1 MASRS
6 ALYVGQV
13 VHTRHAPRRHRFRY
27 RIVYLFLDLDEL
39 EEPGGGP
46 FRGRWLW
53 SVGRRNVASFRR
65 EDYLGDPHVPL
76 ADAVRARAIEALGIA
91 PAGPVRVLTFPRQLG
106 YCFNP
111 VSFYYLYEP
120 DGETLGAIVAEI
132 TNTPWGERHSY
143 VLGSADASGANGFL
157 NRFPKAFHVSPFF
170 DLTQDYV
177 WRFEAPGERLV
188 VVMENHE
195 AGAHVFDVG
204 LVLRRRPINGPN
216 LAKFVARY
224 PFACAAAQVA
234 IHWQALRL
242 WVKRTPVFTHPS
254 KR

>member
-1 MASRS
+1 MVQHS
-6 ALYVGQV
+6 ALYVGHV
-13 VHTRHAPRRHRFRY
+13 THARHTPRPHRFRY
-27 RIVYLFLDLDEL
+27 ALTYLFLDLDEL
-39 EEPGGGP
+39 QQPGVSP
-46 FRGRWLW
+46 FAGRWLW
-53 SVGRRNVASFRR
+53 SVGRRNVAAFRR

-76 ADAVRARAIEALGIA
+76 AEAVRARAREALGAA

-120 DGETLGAIVAEI
+120 DGRTLGAIVAEI

-143 VLGSADASGANGFL
+143 VLGSADASGANSFRK
-157 NRFPKAFHVSPFF
+157 RFPKAFHVSPFF

-177 WRFEAPGERLV
+177 WRFEAPGEQLV
-188 VVMENHE
+188 VSMENHE
-195 AGAHVFDVG
+195 AGARVFDVG
-204 LVLRRRPINGPN
+204 LDLRRRPIDGPN
-216 LAKFVARY
+216 LAKFLARH

-242 WVKRTPVFTHPS
+242 WVKRTPFFTHPA